1 MAILKMI
8 FRGALTQCF
17 VILNKTSNVRINVE
31 LRSVH
36 VTFVAIEK
44 Q

>member
-8 FRGALTQCF
+8 FRGPLTRCF
-17 VILNKTSNVRINVE
+17 VSLNKTSNVRINVE

-36 VTFVAIEK
+36 ATFVTIEK